1 MAIDFNGALTLADQ
15 AVLSNDPVV
24 KEITMSLH
32 QTWNAIK
39 DIPFYTSPSLRQI
52 GVRYTNEAGTIPTPT
67 WSAINGEPNAVK
79 GKPKSYEE
87 QMYLIRNKI
96 TVDSRLLDQPNN
108 IIDPVEAQVK
118 IFMEGFA
125 YDFNDK
131 YINNDPTSA
140 TAGNSPDCF
149 PGLKYRLEHRADY
162 DIPSDCLV
170 APASTSASLDTTSS
184 YNALEANGCMSAIQE
199 LFDNLNSPDG
209 SGIVLYMNEDT
220 KRRFEFVIR
229 ALGAGTGFNTDV
241 DAFDRSVETYKGAK
255 IRTVGRK
262 LDGTTAVI
270 AAPSNFADIYAVRY
284 GTGYVQ
290 GWQSGPFRPEYLG
303 KSKEN
308 GIMHNVLF
316 DWGMG
321 LWMPNT
327 RSIGRL
333 RLATN

>member
-1 MAIDFNGALTLADQ
+1 MAIDFTGALTLADQ
-15 AVLSNDPVV
+15 AILSNDPLV
-24 KEITMSLH
+24 KEITKSLH

-39 DIPFYTSPSLRQI
+39 DIPFYTSPQLTQK

-67 WSAINGEPNAVK
+67 WSAINSEPNAVK

-96 TVDSRLLDQPNN
+96 TIDKRLLDQQNT
-108 IIDPVEAQVK
+108 IVDPVEAQVK

-131 YINNDPTSA
+131 FINNDPTSVA
-140 TAGNSPDCF
+140 AGNSPDCF
-149 PGLKYRLEHRADY
+149 PGLKYRLEHAADY
-162 DIPSDCLV
+162 DIPSDCVL
-170 APASTSASLDTTSS
+170 APASSVATLNTAVYDMPK
-184 YNALEANGCMSAIQE
+184 ANGVISAIQE
-199 LFDNLNSPDG
+199 LFDNMNAPDG
-209 SGIVLYMNEDT
+209 DGVVLYMNEET
-220 KRRFEFVIR
+220 KRRIEFLIR

-241 DAFDRSVETYKGAK
+241 DAFDRTIDKYKGAT

-262 LDGTTAVI
+262 LNGTTPVI
-270 AAPSNFADIYAVRY
+270 SSIPNANDIYAVRY

-290 GWQSGPFRPEYLG
+290 GWQSGPFKPEYLG
-303 KSKEN
+303 KSPEN
-308 GIMHNVLF
+308 GIMHNILF